1 MAAGLAVGAGAVED
15 VVDQGDVGAGDE
27 APAGRQHELDGG
39 VGGEALDG
47 GEGGE
52 AGEVEAGAD
61 EDGAAAAQEVAEEAG
76 RDFEEHD
83 GEAVD
88 GLQIE
93 DGADV
98 QAAGE
103 EEGDVDRHDRDAH
116 PGGAEGVE
124 ARQRGQSGCGH
135 GRGCGRGG
143 GSDTGRAVSG
153 GAGAALAV
161 FGSGLSEVLR
171 EALTRELMA
180 ARRAKGVAMR
190 AGDAAGRE
198 AARARVEAAKVGL
211 GERGAVWW
219 DDGAP
224 DYSRRMAVNT
234 PYAEWWAS
242 VGGMDRG

>member
-1 MAAGLAVGAGAVED
+1 M
-15 VVDQGDVGAGDE
+15 E
-27 APAGRQHELDGG
+27 APAVRTPDGRYL
-39 VGGEALDG
+39 V
-47 GEGGE
+47 
-52 AGEVEAGAD
+52 VR
-61 EDGAAAAQEVAEEAG
+61 G
-76 RDFEEHD
+76 R
-83 GEAVD
+83 
-88 GLQIE
+88 LW
-93 DGADV
+93 
-98 QAAGE
+98 
-103 EEGDVDRHDRDAH
+103 R
-116 PGGAEGVE
+116 
-124 ARQRGQSGCGH
+124 C
-135 GRGCGRGG
+135 
-143 GSDTGRAVSG
+143 SDP
-153 GAGAALAV
+153 
-161 FGSGLSEVLR
+161 GLSEVLR